1 MAGLCT
7 HVSSFLYVFVCV
19 LVSIFVDMFR
29 VYILYILKY
38 DCTCVLSK
46 LFSIEVHLCI
56 VIFYT
61 EVYEVTYSVP
71 CSLPLSEEIKRSS
84 KHSFCCRYDWCRKKI
99 LAMSMP

>member
-38 DCTCVLSK
+38 DCTCVL
-46 LFSIEVHLCI
+46 ICI
-56 VIFYT
+56 HGDK
-61 EVYEVTYSVP
+61 
-71 CSLPLSEEIKRSS
+71 KRNDNQNE
-84 KHSFCCRYDWCRKKI
+84 K
-99 LAMSMP
+99 